1 MVRKRRELVALYL
14 KNESGW
20 ESFQKQNMGQIIIKY
35 LIRLRKKVDH
45 TIRQVGKFWWFW
57 QSSSTGVMEEEFTL
71 RFSKTHGYEGSR
83 QG

>member
-35 LIRLRKKVDH
+35 LKRLRKKVDH
-45 TIRQVGKFWWFW
+45 NIRQVGKFWWFW